1 MRLILILTCLLAFQS
16 AAASEFD
23 GAFQLANKGSTAGT
37 QTQPQTY
44 VMVHGASGGAWD
56 WKLMDLLLTNR
67 GHKVYRTTLTG
78 LGERAHLASKEINL
92 TTHITD
98 VVNTITYEQLDQI
111 VLVGHSYG
119 GMVITGVMNQV
130 PEKIKHAIFLDA
142 AIPNHGMSAMDLWP
156 AMAEHPVV
164 DGQVFFSWL
173 IKDSEAPHDVPQS
186 LATLTEA
193 VAFDNPDAHELPAT
207 FIPFIKDETAAVMR
221 SVTNPS
227 WKNALSRNWP
237 VHSLVSDHNAQRS
250 HRRELA
256 DLLELVIQP
265 ASK

>member
-23 GAFQLANKGSTAGT
+23 EAFQLANKGSTAGT

-44 VMVHGASGGAWD
+44 VLVHGASGGAWD

-111 VLVGHSYG
+111 ILVGHSYG

-186 LATLTEA
+186 LATLTEP

>member
-1 MRLILILTCLLAFQS
+1 MKYILLLTALLSSGAL
-16 AAASEFD
+16 ASEYDETFK
-23 GAFQLANKGSTAGT
+23 LANKTSTAGT
-37 QTQPQTY
+37 QTQPQIY
-44 VMVHGASGGAWD
+44 LLVHGASGGAWD
-56 WKLMDLLLTNR
+56 WKSIDLLLTSR
-67 GHKVYRTTLTG
+67 GHEVYRPTLSG

-98 VVNTITYEQLDQI
+98 VVNTIIYEQLDQI
-111 VLVGHSYG
+111 ILVGHSYG

-156 AMAEHPVV
+156 TMAEHPVV

-173 IKDSEAPHDVPQS
+173 IKGSEAPHDVPQS
-186 LATLTEA
+186 LATLTEP
-193 VAFDNPDAHELPAT
+193 VAFDNSGAHKLPAT
-207 FIPFIKDETAAVMR
+207 FIPFIKDETAAVVR
-221 SVTNPS
+221 SVTSPS

-250 HRRELA
+250 HRKELA